1 MKAKIDF
8 CVIGPQRTSTTWI
21 YEKLLKSRK
30 VNLPTKVKETFFFD
44 QKFSKGFSYYFSLFE
59 DFDSNLITGEI
70 GPTYFHSL
78 EAAERIYRS
87 NNKCKIIFIYRDPI
101 EKSISLYQH
110 HYRKG
115 RVGKDFKKA
124 IIKRPDIIETSR
136 YSLYSKIW
144 KDLFSNEN
152 VLMVR
157 FNDLKYKPQE
167 FLDKITSFLGLERII
182 VEENDSK
189 KVNQST
195 VPKYIILA
203 KFFAFIA
210 ALMREYDFHTLVE
223 FGKKI
228 GLKKVFEGGKKH
240 SNFEYEKEWLKKQF
254 IKQDFK

>member
-8 CVIGPQRTSTTWI
+8 CVVGPQRTSTTWI
-21 YEKLLKSRK
+21 YEKLLKSGQ

-78 EAAERIYRS
+78 EAAERIYNS
-87 NNKCKIIFIYRDPI
+87 NNKSKIIFIYRDPI

-136 YSLYSKIW
+136 YSIYPKMW
-144 KDLFSNEN
+144 TDLFSIDN

-157 FNDLKYKPQE
+157 FNDLLHNPQE
-167 FLDKITSFLGLERII
+167 FLDKITNFIGLKKII
-182 VEENDSK
+182 ISENDFK
-189 KVNQST
+189 KVNQYT
-195 VPKYIILA
+195 VPKHRALARFLAYSAELLRKFDLHII
-203 KFFAFIA
+203 IN
-210 ALMREYDFHTLVE
+210 

-228 GLKKVFEGGKKH
+228 GLKRVFDGGDKNR
-240 SNFEYEKEWLKKQF
+240 NFFYEKEFLKKQF
-254 IKQDFK
+254 VEQDFE

>member
-1 MKAKIDF
+1 MKDKIDF
-8 CVIGPQRTSTTWI
+8 CVVGPQRTSTTWI
-21 YEKLLKSRK
+21 YEKLLKSK
-30 VNLPTKVKETFFFD
+30 QVNLPTKVKETFFFD
-44 QKFSKGFSYYFSLFE
+44 QKFTKGFSYYFSLFE
-59 DFDSNLITGEI
+59 DFDSNLITGEV

-78 EAAERIYRS
+78 EAAERIHSS
-87 NNKCKIIFIYRDPI
+87 NNKCKIIFVYRNPI

-110 HYRKG
+110 HFRKG

-124 IIKRPDIIETSR
+124 ITKRPDIIETSR

-144 KDLFSNEN
+144 EDLFSNEN

-167 FLDKITSFLGLERII
+167 FLDEITCFLGLERII
-182 VEENDSK
+182 VKENDSK

-195 VPKYIILA
+195 VPKYRILA

-210 ALMREYDFHTLVE
+210 TLMRKYDFHTLAE

-240 SNFEYEKEWLKKQF
+240 SNFEYEKEWLKTQF

>member
-8 CVIGPQRTSTTWI
+8 CVVGPQRTSTTWI
-21 YEKLLKSRK
+21 YEKLLKSK
-30 VNLPTKVKETFFFD
+30 QVNLPTKVKETFFFD

-78 EAAERIYRS
+78 DAAERIHNS
-87 NNKCKIIFIYRDPI
+87 NNKCKIIFIYRDPV

-124 IIKRPDIIETSR
+124 IIKRPDIVETSR
-136 YSLYSKIW
+136 YSVYSKIW
-144 KDLFSNEN
+144 EDLFSNEN

-167 FLDKITSFLGLERII
+167 FLDEITSFLGLERII
-182 VEENDSK
+182 VKENDSK

-195 VPKYIILA
+195 VPKYRILA
-203 KFFAFIA
+203 KIFAFFAAF
-210 ALMREYDFHTLVE
+210 MRKYDYHVLAE

-228 GLKKVFEGGKKH
+228 GLKKVFEGGKEH
-240 SNFEYEKEWLKKQF
+240 RNFIYEKEWIKTQF
-254 IKQDFK
+254 VKQDFK